1 MTVNDLSIAEKVMEI
16 LKKCDIPIDEL
27 EMTLV
32 YGKASINQIEQDV
45 QIQSQLSYVGQ
56 YDEEDVPF

>member
-1 MTVNDLSIAEKVMEI
+1 
-16 LKKCDIPIDEL
+16 
-27 EMTLV
+27 V